1 MLLLEYLEDLQELGW
16 DVNFRRGA
24 IFESGLVGEQRI
36 RIQEEEKEE
45 KDTEPKQD
53 KAEDQKPAE
62 VPFAVQP
69 AALLTVT
76 VESVE
81 SSAVTQHA
89 VLRKQHPKRM
99 RRPR

>member
-1 MLLLEYLEDLQELGW
+1 MVLSLKVGW
-16 DVNFRRGA
+16 
-24 IFESGLVGEQRI
+24 LVS
-36 RIQEEEKEE
+36 
-45 KDTEPKQD
+45 T
-53 KAEDQKPAE
+53 EDQKPAE

-81 SSAVTQHA
+81 SSAVTHHA

-99 RRPR
+99 RRLR